1 MKRLH
6 TQERIDHYTAGGWWT
21 GDTIDR
27 LLRAQV
33 SARPGALAIADPPNK
48 ADLLPGGVKRLT
60 WAELDAEVDRV
71 AGVLRGRGAGP
82 GDVVAVQLPNSV
94 ELAVTFLAVIRVGA
108 VVTPFPVQYREYEL
122 NQLCALAGVTI
133 FVTSAAAAARVPT
146 IIPSLTW
153 GAGLDTATPLD
164 TVPTPDAPSG
174 GPDPS
179 SREPQ
184 PGSLSHEG
192 QGVPYE
198 AHPADPV
205 TICWTSGTEATPKGV
220 PRCHYDWLAVASTC
234 AEAPGLTEDDVILNP
249 FPMVNMAGIGGVFLP
264 WLKTGAVLV
273 QHHPFDLPTYLG
285 QIAAE
290 GVTYTLAPP
299 ALLTMLLQQE
309 AVLARTDLTT
319 LTRIG
324 SGSAPLPPP
333 MVKGWQ
339 DRYGIAIINFF
350 GSNEGVAL
358 LSDPVRMPDPEDR
371 ARFFPRPDAPGTT
384 WPGTLGAT
392 RTKLVDPLGEE
403 IVEAGIP
410 GELRLSGPTVFSG
423 YLPGTAAADPFDE
436 DGYLRT
442 GDVFEIAGEQGQYLR
457 YVDRARDL
465 VIRGGMNIA
474 PAELE
479 ALVSGHPAVAEVAVV
494 GYADEVLG
502 ERVCV
507 VLVPKPG
514 QTVDLASV
522 VEHLRGKGIASYK
535 LPERLEIVEA
545 LPRNPLGKILK
556 RELKESLA
564 ADG

>member
-6 TQERIDHYTAGGWWT
+6 TQERIDHHTAGGWWT
-21 GDTIDR
+21 GDTIDQ

-33 SARPGALAIADPPNK
+33 SARPGALAIADPSNK
-48 ADLLPGGVKRLT
+48 ADLLPGEVKRLT
-60 WAELDAEVDRV
+60 WSELDAEVDRV
-71 AGVLRGRGAGP
+71 AGVLRGRGVGP

-94 ELAVTFLAVIRVGA
+94 ELAVTFLAVVRVGA
-108 VVTPFPVQYREYEL
+108 VLTPFPVQYREYEL
-122 NQLCALAGVTI
+122 NQLCALAEVTV
-133 FVTSAAAAARVPT
+133 FVTSTTAAARVPT
-146 IIPSLTW
+146 SIPSLTW
-153 GAGLDTATPLD
+153 GADLDTAT
-164 TVPTPDAPSG
+164 ASPS
-174 GPDPS
+174 
-179 SREPQ
+179 
-184 PGSLSHEG
+184 LEG
-192 QGVPYE
+192 VLYE
-198 AHPADPV
+198 AHPADLV

-234 AEAPGLTEDDVILNP
+234 AEAPGLTADDVILNP

-309 AVLARTDLTT
+309 AILARTDLTT

-371 ARFFPRPDAPGTT
+371 ARFFPRPDAPGAG

-392 RTKLVDPLGEE
+392 RTKLVDPLGNE
-403 IVEAGIP
+403 IVEAGVP
-410 GELRLSGPTVFSG
+410 GELHLWGPTVFSG
-423 YLPGTAAADPFDE
+423 YLPGTAAADPFDG
-436 DGYLRT
+436 DGYLMT
-442 GDVFEIAGEQGQYLR
+442 GDVFEIAGDQGQYLR
-457 YVDRARDL
+457 YVDRAKDL

-514 QTVDLASV
+514 RTVDLASIV
-522 VEHLRGKGIASYK
+522 DHLRDKGIASYK
-535 LPERLEIVEA
+535 LPERLELVEA

-564 ADG
+564 ASG

>member
-6 TQERIDHYTAGGWWT
+6 TQERIDRYTSGGWWT

-33 SARPGALAIADPPNK
+33 SARPGALAIADPLNK
-48 ADLLPGGVKRLT
+48 ADLLPGEIKRLT
-60 WAELDAEVDRV
+60 WSELDAEVDRV
-71 AGVLRGRGAGP
+71 AGVLRARGAGP

-94 ELAVTFLAVIRVGA
+94 ELAVTFLAAVRVGA

-122 NQLCALAGVTI
+122 NQLCALAGVVL
-133 FVTSAAAAARVPT
+133 FVTSTTAAARVPED
-146 IIPSLTW
+146 IPALTW
-153 GAGLDTATPLD
+153 GADLDTATVASSSMD
-164 TVPTPDAPSG
+164 SFSG
-174 GPDPS
+174 EPDPS
-179 SREPQ
+179 A
-184 PGSLSHEG
+184 PGSRSSEVP
-192 QGVPYE
+192 GVPYE

-234 AEAPGLTEDDVILNP
+234 ADAPGLTEDDVILNP

-273 QHHPFDLPTYLG
+273 QHHPFDLPTYLR
-285 QIAAE
+285 QIAE
-290 GVTYTLAPP
+290 ERVTYTLAPP

-309 AVLARTDLTT
+309 AILARTDLTT

-371 ARFFPRPDAPGTT
+371 ARFFPRPDAPGAD

-403 IVEAGIP
+403 IVEAGVP
-410 GELRLSGPTVFSG
+410 GELHLSGPTVFSG
-423 YLPGTAAADPFDE
+423 YLPGTAAADPFDG

-442 GDVFEIAGEQGQYLR
+442 GDVFEIAGDRGQYLR
-457 YVDRARDL
+457 YVDRAKDL

-507 VLVPKPG
+507 VIVPKPG

-522 VEHLRGKGIASYK
+522 VDHLRGKGIASYK
-535 LPERLEIVEA
+535 LPERLEVVEA

-556 RELKESLA
+556 RELKESL
-564 ADG
+564 G

>member
-1 MKRLH
+1 MHRLH
-6 TQERIDHYTAGGWWT
+6 TEERIARYTADGWWT
-21 GDTIDR
+21 EDTIDR

-33 SARPGALAIADPPNK
+33 SARPDTVAIVDPPNK
-48 ADLLPGGVKRLT
+48 ADLLPGDVKRLT
-60 WAELDAEVDRV
+60 WAGLDREVDRV
-71 AGVLRGRGAGP
+71 AGVLLGRGVGA

-94 ELAVTFLAVIRVGA
+94 ELAVTFLAVIRIGA

-122 NQLCALAGVTI
+122 NQLGALARAKV
-133 FVTSAAAAARVPT
+133 FVTSTAAEGRAPEGVPA
-146 IIPSLTW
+146 LLW
-153 GAGLDTATPLD
+153 GGDLDTATD
-164 TVPTPDAPSG
+164 
-174 GPDPS
+174 DPS
-179 SREPQ
+179 IGHVST
-184 PGSLSHEG
+184 GY
-192 QGVPYE
+192 V
-198 AHPADPV
+198 ADPADPV

-220 PRCHYDWLAVASTC
+220 PRCHYDWLAVAATC
-234 AEAPGLTEDDVILNP
+234 AEAPGLTAGDVILNP

-285 QIAAE
+285 QIALE
-290 GVTYTLAPP
+290 RVTYTLAPP
-299 ALLTMLLQQE
+299 ALLTMLLQQD
-309 AVLARTDLTT
+309 AILAQTDLTT

-392 RTKLVDPLGEE
+392 RTKLVDPFGNE
-403 IVEAGIP
+403 IAEPGIP

-423 YLPGTAAADPFDE
+423 YLPGTAHADPFDDE
-436 DGYLRT
+436 GYLRT
-442 GDVFEIAGEQGQYLR
+442 GDVFEIAGDGGRYLR
-457 YVDRARDL
+457 YLDRARDL

-479 ALVSGHPAVAEVAVV
+479 SLIAGHPAVAEVAVV

-502 ERVCV
+502 ERVCAV
-507 VLVPKPG
+507 VAPRPG
-514 QTVDLASV
+514 LAVDLASV
-522 VEHLRGKGIASYK
+522 VDFLREKGIASYK
-535 LPERLEIVEA
+535 LPERLEVVAA

-556 RELKESLA
+556 RELKESLSEA
-564 ADG
+564 VSGR

>member
-6 TQERIDHYTAGGWWT
+6 TQERIDRYTAGGWWT
-21 GDTIDR
+21 GDTIDQ

-33 SARPGALAIADPPNK
+33 SARPGALAIADPLNK
-48 ADLLPGGVKRLT
+48 ADLLPGEIKRLT
-60 WAELDAEVDRV
+60 WSELDAEVDRV

-94 ELAVTFLAVIRVGA
+94 ELAVTFLAAIRVGA

-122 NQLCALAGVTI
+122 NQLCALAGAVL
-133 FVTSAAAAARVPT
+133 FVTSTTAAARVPT
-146 IIPSLTW
+146 ILPALTW
-153 GAGLDTATPLD
+153 GGDLDTATAS
-164 TVPTPDAPSG
+164 PDGAP
-174 GPDPS
+174 
-179 SREPQ
+179 
-184 PGSLSHEG
+184 
-192 QGVPYE
+192 GVPYE

-234 AEAPGLTEDDVILNP
+234 ADAPGLTEDDVILNP

-285 QIAAE
+285 QIASE

-309 AVLARTDLTT
+309 AILARTDLTT

-358 LSDPVRMPDPEDR
+358 LSDPVHMPDPEDR

-403 IVEAGIP
+403 IAEAGVP
-410 GELRLSGPTVFSG
+410 GELLLSGPTVFSG
-423 YLPGTAAADPFDE
+423 YLPGTATADPFDE

-442 GDVFEIAGEQGQYLR
+442 GDVFEIAGDQGQYLR
-457 YVDRARDL
+457 YVDRAKDL

-522 VEHLRGKGIASYK
+522 VDHLRGRGIASYK
-535 LPERLEIVEA
+535 LPERLEVVEA

-564 ADG
+564 TNG

>member
-6 TQERIDHYTAGGWWT
+6 TQERIDRYTAGGWWT
-21 GDTIDR
+21 GDTIDQ
-27 LLRAQV
+27 LFRAQV
-33 SARPGALAIADPPNK
+33 SARPGALAIADPSNK
-48 ADLLPGGVKRLT
+48 ADLLPGEIKRLT
-60 WAELDAEVDRV
+60 WSELDAEVDRV
-71 AGVLRGRGAGP
+71 AGALRGRGVGP

-94 ELAVTFLAVIRVGA
+94 ELAVTFLAVVRLGA
-108 VVTPFPVQYREYEL
+108 VLTPFPVQYREYEL
-122 NQLCALAGVTI
+122 NQLCALAGVMI
-133 FVTSAAAAARVPT
+133 FVTSATAAARVPEG
-146 IIPSLTW
+146 IPALTW
-153 GAGLDTATPLD
+153 GADLDA
-164 TVPTPDAPSG
+164 ASHE
-174 GPDPS
+174 PDPRS
-179 SREPQ
+179 GAGTREAP
-184 PGSLSHEG
+184 
-192 QGVPYE
+192 GVPYE

-234 AEAPGLTEDDVILNP
+234 AEAPGLNEDDVILNP
-249 FPMVNMAGIGGVFLP
+249 FPMVNMAGIGGVLLP

-299 ALLTMLLQQE
+299 ALLTMLLHQE
-309 AVLARTDLTT
+309 AILARTDLTT

-371 ARFFPRPDAPGTT
+371 ARFFPRPDAPGAD

-392 RTKLVDPLGEE
+392 RTKLVDPLGDE
-403 IVEAGIP
+403 IVEAGVP

-423 YLPGTAAADPFDE
+423 YLPGTAAADPFDG
-436 DGYLRT
+436 DGYLTT
-442 GDVFEIAGEQGQYLR
+442 GDVFEIAGDRGQYLR
-457 YVDRARDL
+457 YVDRAKDL

-514 QTVDLASV
+514 QSVDLASV
-522 VEHLRGKGIASYK
+522 VDHLRDKGIASYK
-535 LPERLEIVEA
+535 LPERLEVVEA

-564 ADG
+564 ANG

>member
-6 TQERIDHYTAGGWWT
+6 TQERIDRYTAGGWWT
-21 GDTIDR
+21 GDTIDQ

-33 SARPGALAIADPPNK
+33 SARPGALAIADPLNK
-48 ADLLPGGVKRLT
+48 ADLLPGEIKRLT
-60 WAELDAEVDRV
+60 WSELDVEVDRV

-94 ELAVTFLAVIRVGA
+94 ELAVTFLAATRVGA

-122 NQLCALAGVTI
+122 NQLCALAGVML
-133 FVTSAAAAARVPT
+133 FVTSTTAAARVPT
-146 IIPSLTW
+146 IIPALAW
-153 GAGLDTATPLD
+153 GADLDTATAS
-164 TVPTPDAPSG
+164 PDGAP
-174 GPDPS
+174 
-179 SREPQ
+179 
-184 PGSLSHEG
+184 
-192 QGVPYE
+192 GVPYE

-234 AEAPGLTEDDVILNP
+234 AAAPGLTEDDVILNP

-273 QHHPFDLPTYLG
+273 QHHPFDLPTYLR
-285 QIAAE
+285 QIASE

-309 AVLARTDLTT
+309 AILARTDLTT

-358 LSDPVRMPDPEDR
+358 LSDPVHMPDPEDR
-371 ARFFPRPDAPGTT
+371 ARFFPRPDAPGTS

-403 IVEAGIP
+403 IVEAGVP
-410 GELRLSGPTVFSG
+410 GELLLSGPTVFSG

-442 GDVFEIAGEQGQYLR
+442 GDVFEIAGDQGRYLR
-457 YVDRARDL
+457 YVDRAKDL

-479 ALVSGHPAVAEVAVV
+479 ALVSGHPGVAEVAVV

-522 VEHLRGKGIASYK
+522 VDHLRGKGIASYK
-535 LPERLEIVEA
+535 LPERLEVVEA

-556 RELKESLA
+556 RELKESLVA
-564 ADG
+564 NG

>member
-6 TQERIDHYTAGGWWT
+6 TEERIARYTAEGWWT
-21 GDTIDR
+21 EDTIDR
-27 LLRAQV
+27 LFRAQV
-33 SARPGALAIADPPNK
+33 EARPDALAIVDPLNK
-48 ADLLPGGVKRLT
+48 ADLLPGDVKRLT
-60 WAELDAEVDRV
+60 WAELDREVDRV
-71 AGVLRGRGAGP
+71 ARVLLGRGIGA
-82 GDVVAVQLPNSV
+82 GDVVAVRLPNSV
-94 ELAVTFLAVIRVGA
+94 ELAVTFLAVIRIGA

-122 NQLCALAGVTI
+122 NQLGALARAKA
-133 FVTSAAAAARVPT
+133 FVTASGPQSGSHPGPQSGPRSGSQPGVRAPEGVPA
-146 IIPSLTW
+146 LVW
-153 GAGLDTATPLD
+153 GGELDTATGDPAAD
-164 TVPTPDAPSG
+164 PSG
-174 GPDPS
+174 G
-179 SREPQ
+179 
-184 PGSLSHEG
+184 
-192 QGVPYE
+192 YA

-220 PRCHYDWLAVASTC
+220 PRCHYDWLAVAVTC
-234 AEAPGLTEDDVILNP
+234 VAAPGLTGDDVILNP

-273 QHHPFDLPTYLG
+273 QHHPFDLPTYLR

-290 GVTYTLAPP
+290 RVTYTLAPP

-309 AVLARTDLTT
+309 AVLSRTDLTT

-358 LSDPVRMPDPEDR
+358 LSDPVHMPDPEDR

-384 WPGTLGAT
+384 WPGTLGAV
-392 RTKLVDPLGEE
+392 RTKLVDPLGGTITEHG
-403 IVEAGIP
+403 VP

-423 YLPGTAAADPFDE
+423 YLPGTASADPFDDE
-436 DGYLRT
+436 GYLMT
-442 GDVFEIAGEQGQYLR
+442 GDVFEIAGDEGQYLR
-457 YVDRARDL
+457 YVDRAKDL

-479 ALVSGHPAVAEVAVV
+479 SLVAGHPAVAEVAVV

-502 ERVCV
+502 ERVCAV
-507 VLVPKPG
+507 VVPKQG
-514 QTVDLASV
+514 RSVDLASV
-522 VEHLRGKGIASYK
+522 VGFLRERGIASYK
-535 LPERLEIVEA
+535 LPERLEVVGA

-556 RELKESLA
+556 RDLKESL
-564 ADG
+564 DGLPEAVNGR

>member
-6 TQERIDHYTAGGWWT
+6 TQERIDRYTSGGWWT

-33 SARPGALAIADPPNK
+33 SARPGALAIADPLNK
-48 ADLLPGGVKRLT
+48 ADLLPGEVKRLT
-60 WAELDAEVDRV
+60 WSELDAEVDRV
-71 AGVLRGRGAGP
+71 AGVLRGRGVGP

-94 ELAVTFLAVIRVGA
+94 ELAVTFLAAIRVGA
-108 VVTPFPVQYREYEL
+108 VLTPFPVQYREYEL
-122 NQLCALAGVTI
+122 NQLCALAGVVL
-133 FVTSAAAAARVPT
+133 FVTSTTAAARVPDD
-146 IIPSLTW
+146 IPALTW
-153 GAGLDTATPLD
+153 GADLDTAT
-164 TVPTPDAPSG
+164 VSPDAAP
-174 GPDPS
+174 
-179 SREPQ
+179 
-184 PGSLSHEG
+184 
-192 QGVPYE
+192 GVPYE

-234 AEAPGLTEDDVILNP
+234 ADAPGLTEDDVILNP

-273 QHHPFDLPTYLG
+273 QHHPFDLPTYLK

-299 ALLTMLLQQE
+299 ALLTMLLHQE
-309 AVLARTDLTT
+309 AILARTDLTT

-358 LSDPVRMPDPEDR
+358 LSDPVHMPDPEDR
-371 ARFFPRPDAPGTT
+371 ARFFPRPDAPGTS

-403 IVEAGIP
+403 IVEAGVP
-410 GELRLSGPTVFSG
+410 GELHLSGPTVFSG

-442 GDVFEIAGEQGQYLR
+442 GDVFEIAGDQGQYLR
-457 YVDRARDL
+457 YVDRAKDL

-514 QTVDLASV
+514 ETVDLASV
-522 VEHLRGKGIASYK
+522 VDHLRGKGIASYK
-535 LPERLEIVEA
+535 LPERLEVVEA

-556 RELKESLA
+556 RELKESL
-564 ADG
+564 G

>member
-6 TQERIDHYTAGGWWT
+6 TQERIDRYTAGGWWT
-21 GDTIDR
+21 GDTIDQ

-33 SARPGALAIADPPNK
+33 SARPDALAIADPPNK
-48 ADLLPGGVKRLT
+48 ADLLPGEIKRLT
-60 WAELDAEVDRV
+60 WSELNAEVDRV

-94 ELAVTFLAVIRVGA
+94 ELAVTFLAVVRVGA

-122 NQLCALAGVTI
+122 NQLCALAGVMI
-133 FVTSAAAAARVPT
+133 FVTSTTAAARVPEN
-146 IIPSLTW
+146 IPALTW
-153 GAGLDTATPLD
+153 GGDLDTAT
-164 TVPTPDAPSG
+164 ASPSG
-174 GPDPS
+174 TTASPDGG
-179 SREPQ
+179 
-184 PGSLSHEG
+184 PGSSPPDSSEARSPEAR
-192 QGVPYE
+192 GVPYE

-234 AEAPGLTEDDVILNP
+234 AAAPGLTEDDVILNP

-264 WLKTGAVLV
+264 WLKTGSVLV

-299 ALLTMLLQQE
+299 ALLTLLLQQE
-309 AVLARTDLTT
+309 AILAKTDLTT

-358 LSDPVRMPDPEDR
+358 LSDPVHMPDPEDR

-403 IVEAGIP
+403 IVEAGVP
-410 GELRLSGPTVFSG
+410 GELHLSGPTVFSG
-423 YLPGTAAADPFDE
+423 YLPGTAAADPFDR

-442 GDVFEIAGEQGQYLR
+442 GDVFEIAGDRGQYLR
-457 YVDRARDL
+457 YVDRAKDL

-522 VEHLRGKGIASYK
+522 VDHLRGRGIASYK
-535 LPERLEIVEA
+535 LPERLKLVEA

-564 ADG
+564 TSD

>member
-6 TQERIDHYTAGGWWT
+6 TQERIDRYTAGGWWT
-21 GDTIDR
+21 GDTIDQ

-48 ADLLPGGVKRLT
+48 ADLLPGEIKRLT
-60 WAELDAEVDRV
+60 WSELDTEVDWV
-71 AGVLRGRGAGP
+71 AGVLRGRGIGP

-94 ELAVTFLAVIRVGA
+94 ELAVTFLAVVRVGA

-122 NQLCALAGVTI
+122 NQLCALAGAVI
-133 FVTSAAAAARVPT
+133 FVTSTTAAARVPEN
-146 IIPSLTW
+146 IPALTW
-153 GAGLDTATPLD
+153 GADLDTASSPPGASG
-164 TVPTPDAPSG
+164 VPYEAS
-174 GPDPS
+174 
-179 SREPQ
+179 
-184 PGSLSHEG
+184 
-192 QGVPYE
+192 GVPYE

-234 AEAPGLTEDDVILNP
+234 AAAPGLTEDDVILNP

-264 WLKTGAVLV
+264 WLKTGSVLV

-309 AVLARTDLTT
+309 AILARTDLTT

-339 DRYGIAIINFF
+339 ERYGIAIINFF

-358 LSDPVRMPDPEDR
+358 LSDPVHMPDPEDR

-392 RTKLVDPLGEE
+392 RTKLVDPLGTE

-410 GELRLSGPTVFSG
+410 GELCLSGPTVFSG
-423 YLPGTAAADPFDE
+423 YLPGTAAADPFDG
-436 DGYLRT
+436 DGYLMT
-442 GDVFEIAGEQGQYLR
+442 GDVFEIAGDQGQYLR
-457 YVDRARDL
+457 YVDRAKDL

-522 VEHLRGKGIASYK
+522 VDHLRGRGIASYK
-535 LPERLEIVEA
+535 LPERLELVEA

-564 ADG
+564 TGG

>member
-6 TQERIDHYTAGGWWT
+6 TQERIDRYTAGGWWT
-21 GDTIDR
+21 GDTIDQ

-48 ADLLPGGVKRLT
+48 ADLLPGEIKRLT
-60 WAELDAEVDRV
+60 WSELDTEVDRV
-71 AGVLRGRGAGP
+71 AGVLRGRGIGP

-94 ELAVTFLAVIRVGA
+94 ELAVTFLAVVRVGA

-122 NQLCALAGVTI
+122 NQLCALAGAVI
-133 FVTSAAAAARVPT
+133 FVTSTTAAARVPEN
-146 IIPSLTW
+146 IPALTW
-153 GAGLDTATPLD
+153 GADLDTA
-164 TVPTPDAPSG
+164 
-174 GPDPS
+174 S
-179 SREPQ
+179 SPPEA
-184 PGSLSHEG
+184 S
-192 QGVPYE
+192 GVPYE

-234 AEAPGLTEDDVILNP
+234 AAAPGLTEDDVILNP

-264 WLKTGAVLV
+264 WLKTGSVLV

-309 AVLARTDLTT
+309 AILARTDLTT

-339 DRYGIAIINFF
+339 ERYGIAIINFF

-358 LSDPVRMPDPEDR
+358 LSDPVHMPDPEDR

-392 RTKLVDPLGEE
+392 RTKLVDPLGTE

-410 GELRLSGPTVFSG
+410 GELCLSGPTVFSG
-423 YLPGTAAADPFDE
+423 YLPGTAAADPFDG
-436 DGYLRT
+436 DGYLMT
-442 GDVFEIAGEQGQYLR
+442 GDVFEIAGDQGQYLR
-457 YVDRARDL
+457 YVDRAKDL

-522 VEHLRGKGIASYK
+522 VDHLRGRGIASYK
-535 LPERLEIVEA
+535 LPERLELVEA

-564 ADG
+564 TGG